1 MCGIVGALSLN
12 KRSINVDYTKP
23 MADKIA
29 HRGPDDAGY
38 LYFHTGSKHK
48 KNVSFYHNLTDE
60 KFKNTQ
66 SKIPTIESNL
76 IQRKLHQHD
85 YDLYMGHRRLSILD
99 VSYAGH
105 QPMSD
110 LSKNIWISYN
120 GEIYNFKELRSELK
134 NLGHKFTSNTDT
146 EVIIYAYI
154 EWGIDCIKKFNGMFA
169 FSLYDNCKK
178 KFYLC
183 RDRYGIKPV
192 YYHVTKDKTFIYGS
206 EIKSILEYK
215 DYNSEI
221 DKEALVEYFTFQN
234 IFTNKTFNKDIQILE
249 AGHYFEIDL
258 TSKKSK
264 KIQYWDFN
272 FSNPDK
278 VKDEREYIE
287 ELERLFS
294 QAVKRQ
300 LVSDVPIGSYLS
312 GGMDSGSITAIASN
326 HFQQSNEFLKT
337 FTVGFDLSSISG
349 LERSFDERAKAEFM
363 SYKFK
368 TEHYEM
374 VLKSGDMERCLP
386 NFAYHL
392 EEPRVGQSYPN
403 YYAAKLSSKFVKVV
417 LSGVGGDELFAGYP
431 WRYYKATSNKNFDD
445 YIDKYYKFWQRL
457 IPNKEV
463 KNLFSP
469 ILEYTKNVWTR
480 DIFKDVF
487 KTSSIAKTPEDY
499 INHSLYF
506 EAKTFLHGL
515 LVVEDKLSMAHSLET
530 RVPFLDNDLVDFA
543 QKIPIKYKLKN
554 LHKAI
559 KIDENDINKFDKSND
574 GKMILRK
581 SMKKYIPEN
590 ISKAV
595 KQGFS
600 SPDQSWFKGDSINF
614 VKEKIFNNNSSIYK
628 YMDRQTV
635 KNLVNEHIDG
645 KKNRRLFVWSLLNF
659 EEWLKI
665 NEN

>member
-12 KRSINVDYTKP
+12 KKSINVEYTKP

-38 LYFHTGSKHK
+38 LYFHTGSRHNK
-48 KNVSFYHNLTDE
+48 KVSFYQNLTDE
-60 KFKNTQ
+60 RFKNLD
-66 SKIPTIESNL
+66 SMFPSIESKSV
-76 IQRKLHQHD
+76 QRELNSHD

-99 VSYAGH
+99 ISYAGH
-105 QPMSD
+105 QPMTD

-120 GEIYNFKELRSELK
+120 GEIYNFKELRLELK
-134 NLGHKFTSNTDT
+134 NLGHKFKSNTDT

-154 EWGIDCIKKFNGMFA
+154 EWGIECIKKFNGMFA
-169 FSLYDNCKK
+169 FSLYDNFKK

-192 YYHVTKDKTFIYGS
+192 YYHVTKDKVFIYAS

-215 DYNSEI
+215 NYKSEI

-234 IFTNKTFNKDIQILE
+234 IFTNRTLHKNIQILE

-258 TSKKSK
+258 LSANIK

-272 FSNPDK
+272 FTESET

-287 ELERLFS
+287 ELDRLFL

-300 LVSDVPIGSYLS
+300 LISDVPIGSYLS

-326 HFQQSNEFLKT
+326 HFQKSNKFLKT

-349 LERSFDERAKAEFM
+349 IERSYDERAKAEHM

-392 EEPRVGQSYPN
+392 EEPRIGQSYPN
-403 YYAAKLSSKFVKVV
+403 YYAAQLASRFVKVV
-417 LSGVGGDELFAGYP
+417 LSGAGSDELFAGYP
-431 WRYYKATSNKNFDD
+431 WRYFKATNNKNFDD
-445 YIDKYYKFWQRL
+445 YIDKYYKFWHRL
-457 IPNKEV
+457 IPNKEI
-463 KNLFSP
+463 KNLFLP
-469 ILEYTKNVWTR
+469 ILNDIKNVRTR
-480 DIFKDVF
+480 DIFKKVF
-487 KTSSIAKTPEDY
+487 KISSLAKTSEDY
-499 INHSLYF
+499 VNHSLYF

-530 RVPFLDNDLVDFA
+530 RLPFLDNDLVDFA

-554 LHKAI
+554 LNKVI
-559 KIDENDINKFDKSND
+559 KMNENEIGKIKKTND

-581 SMKKYIPEN
+581 SMSKYVPEKIHKN
-590 ISKAV
+590 I

-600 SPDQSWFKGDSINF
+600 SPDQSWFMGESIEF
-614 VKEKIFNNNSSIYK
+614 VKKNIFKSNANIYK
-628 YMDRQTV
+628 YIDVDTAQKLV
-635 KNLVNEHIDG
+635 KEHLSG
-645 KKNRRLFVWSLLNF
+645 KKNKRLFIWSLLNF
-659 EEWLKI
+659 IEWNKI
-665 NEN
+665 FFK

>member
-1 MCGIVGALSLN
+1 MCGIVGVLSLN
-12 KRSINVDYTKP
+12 KPNINVDYTKP
-23 MADKIA
+23 MADKIV

-38 LYFHTGSKHK
+38 LYFHTGTRHQ
-48 KNVSFYHNLTDE
+48 KNISFYQNVTDE
-60 KFKNTQ
+60 KFKNLDSTL
-66 SKIPTIESNL
+66 PTIEASNT
-76 IQRKLHQHD
+76 QKKLHSHD

-99 VSYAGH
+99 LSYAGH

-120 GEIYNFKELRSELK
+120 GEIYNFKDLRSELK
-134 NLGHKFTSNTDT
+134 KLGHVFNSNTDT

-169 FSLYDNCKK
+169 FSLYDNYKK

-183 RDRYGIKPV
+183 RDRYGVKPV
-192 YYHVTKDKTFIYGS
+192 YYHVTKNKTFIYGS
-206 EIKSILEYK
+206 EIKSILEYN
-215 DYNSEI
+215 DYKSKI

-234 IFTNKTFNKDIQILE
+234 IFTNKTFNKDIKILE

-258 TSKKSK
+258 SSKNYK

-278 VKDEREYIE
+278 VKDEREYVE
-287 ELERLFS
+287 ELDRLFS

-300 LVSDVPIGSYLS
+300 LVSDVPVGSYLS

-326 HFQQSNEFLKT
+326 HFQQFNKFLKT
-337 FTVGFDLSSISG
+337 FTVGFDLSSTSG
-349 LERSFDERAKAEFM
+349 LEFSFDERTNAEMM

-403 YYAAKLSSKFVKVV
+403 YYAAKLASKFVKVV
-417 LSGVGGDELFAGYP
+417 LSGAGGDELFAGYP
-431 WRYYKATSNKNFDD
+431 WRYYKACQNESFDD
-445 YIDKYYKFWQRL
+445 YIDKYYQYWQRL
-457 IPNKEV
+457 IPNNEI
-463 KNLFSP
+463 NNIFSP
-469 ILEYTKNVWTR
+469 ISDDIRNVWTR
-480 DIFKDVF
+480 DIFRDVF
-487 KTSSIAKTPEDY
+487 KTSTLVKTTEEY
-499 INHSLYF
+499 INNSLYF

-515 LVVEDKLSMAHSLET
+515 LVVEDKLSMAHSIET
-530 RVPFLDNDLVDFA
+530 RIPFLDNDLVDFA
-543 QKIPIKYKLKN
+543 QKIPTKYKLKN
-554 LHKAI
+554 I
-559 KIDENDINKFDKSND
+559 EEIIRMDENEISKIDKSND

-590 ISKAV
+590 ICKAV

-600 SPDQSWFKGDSINF
+600 SPDQSWFKGESIDF
-614 VKEKIFNNNSSIYK
+614 VKKNILQNNSNINQ
-628 YMDRQTV
+628 YMDQKV
-635 KNLVNEHIDG
+635 IKKLVDEHLSG
-645 KKNRRLFVWSLLNF
+645 KKNRRLFIWSILNF
-659 EEWLKI
+659 EMWLGLYG
-665 NEN
+665 

>member
-12 KRSINVDYTKP
+12 KKSINVDYSKP

-38 LYFHTGSKHK
+38 LYFHTGTRHQ
-48 KNVSFYHNLTDE
+48 KNISFYQNVTDE
-60 KFKNTQ
+60 KFKNLE
-66 SKIPTIESNL
+66 SILPTIEANAT
-76 IQRKLHQHD
+76 QRELHYHD

-120 GEIYNFKELRSELK
+120 GEIYNFKDLRSELK
-134 NLGHKFTSNTDT
+134 KLGHVFKSNTDT

-169 FSLYDNCKK
+169 FSLYDNYKK

-192 YYHVTKDKTFIYGS
+192 YYHITKNKTLVYGS

-215 DYNSEI
+215 DYNKEI

-234 IFTNKTFNKDIQILE
+234 IFTNKTFNKDIKILE

-258 TSKKSK
+258 SSKNHK
-264 KIQYWDFN
+264 KIQYWDFD

-278 VKDEREYIE
+278 VKDEREYVE
-287 ELERLFS
+287 ELDRLFS

-300 LVSDVPIGSYLS
+300 LVSDVPVGSYLS

-326 HFQQSNEFLKT
+326 HFQQFNKFLKT
-337 FTVGFDLSSISG
+337 FTVGFDLSSASG
-349 LERSFDERAKAEFM
+349 LERSFDERTNAEMM

-403 YYAAKLSSKFVKVV
+403 YYAAKLASKFVKVV
-417 LSGVGGDELFAGYP
+417 LSGAGGDELFAGYP
-431 WRYYKATSNKNFDD
+431 WRYYKASQNKSFDD
-445 YIDKYYKFWQRL
+445 YIDKYYQYWQRL
-457 IPNKEV
+457 VPNNEI
-463 KNLFSP
+463 NNIFSP
-469 ILEYTKNVWTR
+469 ISDDIRNVWTR
-480 DIFKDVF
+480 DIFRDMF
-487 KTSSIAKTPEDY
+487 KTPVLAKTTEEY
-499 INHSLYF
+499 INNSLYF

-515 LVVEDKLSMAHSLET
+515 LVVEDKLSMAHSIET
-530 RVPFLDNDLVDFA
+530 RIPFLDNDLVDFA

-554 LHKAI
+554 
-559 KIDENDINKFDKSND
+559 IDEIIKMDENEISKIDKSND

-590 ISKAV
+590 ICKAV

-600 SPDQSWFKGDSINF
+600 SPDLSWFKGESIDF
-614 VKEKIFNNNSSIYK
+614 VKRNILQNNSNINQ
-628 YMDRQTV
+628 YMDQKV
-635 KNLVNEHIDG
+635 IKKLVDEHLSG
-645 KKNRRLFVWSLLNF
+645 KKNRRLFIWSLLNF
-659 EEWLKI
+659 NIWLNI
-665 NEN
+665 YV